1 MLFASIFLLHS
12 VLGLLDSVIV
22 DVSYPDDTAIKVD
35 PALYEE
41 HHGERF
47 HKTMNDEPIEFK
59 FTVTNTAEKDSI
71 TIDTRET
78 PLAPRVRC
86 NPFPEAGHVLYLG
99 VIAESAGMPA
109 DDELMTLAPG
119 ETITVTAPFEAL
131 AFAEGSDPNVVFQ
144 FDLVDAKTGE
154 EKLVEASTHVPLTV
168 ALKELEKPDDYE
180 EAVGSFSADIKTGSD
195 GIPYVDPQC
204 VDNPQN
210 TGYTW
215 SGGAP
220 ITCADLNSR
229 FNKCANDASVQTHC
243 PVTCGRC
250 GDIGKD
256 YSKPNVAKSPTLTFN
271 SNCEDSKLKLS
282 GMEKTDKEWLLQ
294 AEQQKQDMCAS
305 ILWHITTRSGT
316 FESMYVKWFGGNA
329 KSNDPRMVRL
339 RDGFVKICS
348 IQNYAYNCNPSSNCE
363 FSATLQSGQQIPQNS
378 QQISWR
384 NSRQTILDS
393 FRSIGGTGAWVSS
406 NPASSNPARQINVCP
421 IIFYLSKD
429 AADVTSDLKSRVGTV
444 FHELSHFTDMGDTN
458 DMSYNSATA
467 LDAAKNYPAKGDY
480 TNNAATWDDFAEDIS
495 QFVKNWV
502 DFSSNSGSGGGGSGG
517 STPTSTTTSTTSTTT
532 TTTTTTTTNTPTNQP
547 TTTTTRATTTSSSGC
562 RSSQWQCADKSQCI
576 TGSYLC
582 DGSRANGNANW
593 GPDCRD
599 GSDEDMQQCCA
610 ANPSYSS
617 RCSGTSTPTKL
628 PTTATTTTSA
638 ATGGC
643 SNNWSDGMCNSLKD
657 SGYCTSSWMQS
668 GCCKACSGSA
678 SVERAEEVDSVL
690 TYEAKNVFVGFFAII
705 GAFSI
710 LATIVKFA
718 LHKYHSGSYVEI
730 GEDQEMPVM
739 Y

>member
-1 MLFASIFLLHS
+1 
-12 VLGLLDSVIV
+12 
-22 DVSYPDDTAIKVD
+22 
-35 PALYEE
+35 
-41 HHGERF
+41 
-47 HKTMNDEPIEFK
+47 MNDKPIEFK

-86 NPFPEAGHVLYLG
+86 NPFPESGHVLYLG

-119 ETITVTAPFEAL
+119 ETITIMAPFEAL
-131 AFAEGSDPNVVFQ
+131 AFAEGSDPKVVFQ

-154 EKLVEASTHVPLTV
+154 EKLVVASTHVPLTV

-204 VDNPQN
+204 VDNAKD

-229 FNKCANDASVQTHC
+229 FNKCANDKSVQTHC

-282 GMEKTDKEWLLQ
+282 GTEKTDKEWLLQ

-329 KSNDPRMVRL
+329 KSNDARMVRL

-348 IQNYAYNCNPSSNCE
+348 IQNYAYNCNPSSNCG
-363 FSATLQSGQQIPQNS
+363 FSATLRSGQQIPQNS

-444 FHELSHFTDMGDTN
+444 FHVLSHFADMGDTN
-458 DMSYNSATA
+458 DMSYDSDVA
-467 LDAAKNYPAKGDY
+467 LDAAKTYPAKGDF
-480 TNNAATWDDFAEDIS
+480 TDNAATWDDFAEDIS

-517 STPTSTTTSTTSTTT
+517 STPTSTTTSTTTTT
-532 TTTTTTTTNTPTNQP
+532 TATPTNQP
-547 TTTTTRATTTSSSGC
+547 TTSTTRATTTSSSGC

-576 TGSYLC
+576 KGSYRC
-582 DGSRANGNANW
+582 DGSKANGNANW

-643 SNNWSDGMCNSLKD
+643 TNKYSDGMCNSM
-657 SGYCTSSWMQS
+657 SRWCTGAGFDSWMQQN
-668 GCCKACSGSA
+668 CCKTCSGSASVERAVGYKKAQLAKRNRAKYGCSFPPCAKEDTDA

>member
-1 MLFASIFLLHS
+1 
-12 VLGLLDSVIV
+12 
-22 DVSYPDDTAIKVD
+22 
-35 PALYEE
+35 
-41 HHGERF
+41 
-47 HKTMNDEPIEFK
+47 MNDEPIEFK

-86 NPFPEAGHVLYLG
+86 NPFPVAGHVLYLG

-119 ETITVTAPFEAL
+119 ETITIMAPFEAL
-131 AFAEGSDPNVVFQ
+131 AFAEGSDPKVVFQ

-154 EKLVEASTHVPLTV
+154 EKLVVASTTVPLTV

-204 VDNPQN
+204 VDNAKD

-220 ITCADLNSR
+220 ITCADLQSR
-229 FNKCANDASVQTHC
+229 WNKCANEERVKKHC
-243 PVTCGRC
+243 PVTCGLC
-250 GDIGKD
+250 ADVGKD
-256 YSKPNVAKSPTLTFN
+256 WSKPNVLKSSTLTFN
-271 SNCEDSKLKLS
+271 ANCEDSSIKLS
-282 GMEKTDKEWLLQ
+282 DTTKTDKEWLLQ

-329 KSNDPRMVRL
+329 KSNDARMVRL

-348 IQNYAYNCNPSSNCE
+348 IQNYAYNCNPSSNCG

-393 FRSIGGTGAWVSS
+393 FRSIGGTGAWVSN
-406 NPASSNPARQINVCP
+406 NPGSSNPPREINVCP

-444 FHELSHFTDMGDTN
+444 FHELSHFTDMGNTN
-458 DMSYNSATA
+458 DLSYSSDTA
-467 LDAAKNYPAKGDY
+467 LDVAKNYPSKGDY
-480 TNNAATWDDFAEDIS
+480 TDNAATWDDFAEDIS

-532 TTTTTTTTNTPTNQP
+532 TTTTTT
-547 TTTTTRATTTSSSGC
+547 RATTTSSSGC

-576 TGSYLC
+576 KGSYRC
-582 DGSRANGNANW
+582 DGSKANGNANW

-628 PTTATTTTSA
+628 PTTATTTTTTSA

-643 SNNWSDGMCNSLKD
+643 TNKYSDGMCNSM
-657 SGYCTSSWMQS
+657 SRWCTGAGFDSWMQQN
-668 GCCKACSGSA
+668 CCKTCSGSDEAERAVGYKKAQLAKRNRAKYGCSFPPCAKEDTDA

>member
-1 MLFASIFLLHS
+1 
-12 VLGLLDSVIV
+12 
-22 DVSYPDDTAIKVD
+22 
-35 PALYEE
+35 
-41 HHGERF
+41 
-47 HKTMNDEPIEFK
+47 MNDEPIKFK

-109 DDELMTLAPG
+109 DDELKTLAPG
-119 ETITVTAPFEAL
+119 ETITIMAPFEAL
-131 AFAEGSDPNVVFQ
+131 AFAEGSDPKVVFQ

-154 EKLVEASTHVPLTV
+154 EKLVVASTDVPLTV

-204 VDNPQN
+204 VDNAQN

-229 FNKCANDASVQTHC
+229 FNKCAND
-243 PVTCGRC
+243 
-250 GDIGKD
+250 
-256 YSKPNVAKSPTLTFN
+256 KS
-271 SNCEDSKLKLS
+271 
-282 GMEKTDKEWLLQ
+282 
-294 AEQQKQDMCAS
+294 AS

-329 KSNDPRMVRL
+329 KSNDARMVRL

-348 IQNYAYNCNPSSNCE
+348 IQNYAYNCNPSSNCG
-363 FSATLQSGQQIPQNS
+363 FSATLRSGQQIPQNS

-444 FHELSHFTDMGDTN
+444 FHVLSHFADMGDTN
-458 DMSYNSATA
+458 DMSYDSDVA
-467 LDAAKNYPAKGDY
+467 LDAAKTYPAKGDF
-480 TNNAATWDDFAEDIS
+480 TDNAATWDDFAEDIS

-532 TTTTTTTTNTPTNQP
+532 TTTTTTTTSPATPTNQP
-547 TTTTTRATTTSSSGC
+547 TTSTTRA
-562 RSSQWQCADKSQCI
+562 
-576 TGSYLC
+576 
-582 DGSRANGNANW
+582 
-593 GPDCRD
+593 
-599 GSDEDMQQCCA
+599 
-610 ANPSYSS
+610 
-617 RCSGTSTPTKL
+617 
-628 PTTATTTTSA
+628 
-638 ATGGC
+638 
-643 SNNWSDGMCNSLKD
+643 
-657 SGYCTSSWMQS
+657 
-668 GCCKACSGSA
+668 
-678 SVERAEEVDSVL
+678 
-690 TYEAKNVFVGFFAII
+690 
-705 GAFSI
+705 
-710 LATIVKFA
+710 
-718 LHKYHSGSYVEI
+718 
-730 GEDQEMPVM
+730 
-739 Y
+739 